1 MRLLLDTHTFL
12 WFIYRKPTGER
23 FYDLCLNPNNALY
36 LSVASYWEICIKV
49 GLGKMQLTEDWVEVF
64 EREMRVNDI
73 HWLPIDPRHCREVI
87 ALPQTGLLSGHR
99 DPFDRLLVAQARLEG
114 LTLLSADPNFGR
126 YDVGVVW

>member
-49 GLGKMQLTEDWVEVF
+49 GLGKMQLAEDWVEVF

-87 ALPQTGLLSGHR
+87 TLPHHHR

-126 YDVGVVW
+126 YDVAVVW

>member
-64 EREMRVNDI
+64 EREMRVNAVSYTHLDVYKRQRLAPT
-73 HWLPIDPRHCREVI
+73 LPAWYI
-87 ALPQTGLLSGHR
+87 APTSRGMRPCLLYTSWSSSTAH
-99 DPFDRLLVAQARLEG
+99 
-114 LTLLSADPNFGR
+114 
-126 YDVGVVW
+126 